1 MHGQVT
7 LLKGSTPLCTL
18 TAEQGQATA
27 TEHGMHIFGENAIL
41 DRRPR
46 AHTCKVLAE
55 TTLLCFRSSSGRQR
69 RSRCLTSSAAAKGK
83 EIRQADLG

>member
-1 MHGQVT
+1 MFFRLGGVA
-7 LLKGSTPLCTL
+7 TPLCTL
-18 TAEQGQATA
+18 TAEQGQATS

-46 AHTCKVLAE
+46 ALTCKVLAE
-55 TTLLCFRSSSGRQR
+55 TTLLVLPLEQW
-69 RSRCLTSSAAAKGK
+69 AAATLAVPDFKARLRKGK